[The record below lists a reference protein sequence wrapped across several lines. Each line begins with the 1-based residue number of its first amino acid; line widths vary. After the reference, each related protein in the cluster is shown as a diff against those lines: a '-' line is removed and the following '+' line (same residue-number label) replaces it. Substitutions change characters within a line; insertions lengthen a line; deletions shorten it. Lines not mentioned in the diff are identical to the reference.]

1 MKYIVEP
8 RKNAQGEITVPGD
21 KSISHRSI
29 MLASIAEGTSRVRGF
44 LEGEDCLST
53 MNAFQ
58 QMGVR
63 IDRVGQGELS
73 IDGVGKNGLVQP
85 DDTLDLGNSG
95 TSMRLLTGLFAGQ
108 SIQTTLIG
116 DGSLMKRPMRRVCDP
131 LTLMSADVSTSDDG
145 TPPVYIKPVEQLQA
159 ITYDLP
165 VASAQVKSA
174 ILLAGLYAKGTTT
187 VTESKVTR
195 DHTERMLSSFSYPLE
210 VSAGSVSV
218 EGGHHL
224 QATEINIP
232 ADISSAAFFIVA
244 ACIADQGDITIHNV
258 GMNPTRTG
266 VLDILKMMNADIEVH
281 NQAMMG
287 GEPTAS
293 ITIRSSH
300 LKGIDVPD
308 HLVPSAIDEF
318 PIICIAAACA
328 QGITRVSNAEELRV
342 KESDRIS
349 QVAEGLKTLNIEVE
363 EFADG
368 LAITG
373 GEFSGGLIE
382 SGHDH
387 RVAMSFA
394 VASLRADANIEIT
407 DCQNVATSFP
417 GFVELANSIGLNIHV
432 TE

>member
-1 MKYIVEP
+1 LKYIVEP
-8 RKNAQGEITVPGD
+8 RKNAQGVITVPGD

-29 MLASIAEGTSRVRGF
+29 MLASIAEGTSRVTGF
-44 LEGEDCLST
+44 LEGEDCLAT

-58 QMGVR
+58 KMGVQ
-63 IDRVGQGELS
+63 IDRVGKGELL
-73 IDGVGKNGLVQP
+73 IHGVGRNGLVQP
-85 DDTLDLGNSG
+85 DTTLDLGNSG
-95 TSMRLLTGLFAGQ
+95 TSMRLLTGLLAGQ
-108 SIQTTLIG
+108 SIHTELVG

-131 LTLMSADVSTSDDG
+131 LSLMSANVSTSDDG
-145 TPPVYIKPVEQLQA
+145 TPPILIEPVDQLQA
-159 ITYDLP
+159 ISYELP

-174 ILLAGLYAKGTTT
+174 ILLAGLYAQGTTT
-187 VTESKVTR
+187 VKESKITR
-195 DHTERMLSSFSYPLE
+195 DHTERMLKSFNYPLE
-210 VSAGSVSV
+210 VKQGCVSV
-218 EGGHHL
+218 EGGKQL
-224 QATEINIP
+224 QATELQVP

-244 ACIADQGDITIHNV
+244 ACIADHGEITIHNV

-266 VLDILKMMNADIEVH
+266 VLDILQQMNANIEVH
-281 NQAMMG
+281 DQALMG

-293 ITIRSSH
+293 ITARASQ
-300 LKGIDVPD
+300 LKGIDVPG

-328 QGITRVSNAEELRV
+328 EGVTRVSNAEELRV
-342 KESDRIS
+342 KESDRIR
-349 QVAEGLKTLNIEVE
+349 QVAKGLTTLNIDVE

-373 GEFSGGLIE
+373 GEFSGGIIE

-394 VASLRADANIEIT
+394 VASLRANSTIEIT

-417 GFVELANSIGLNIHV
+417 GFVELANSIGLNINV
-432 TE
+432 V

>member
-1 MKYIVEP
+1 M
-8 RKNAQGEITVPGD
+8 GEITVPGD

-29 MLASIAEGTSRVRGF
+29 MLASIAQGTSHVTGF
-44 LEGEDCLST
+44 LEGEDCLAT

-58 QMGVR
+58 QMGVQ
-63 IDRVGQGELS
+63 INRVNEGELS
-73 IDGVGKNGLVQP
+73 IHGVGRAGLAQP
-85 DDTLDLGNSG
+85 SKTLDLGNSG
-95 TSMRLLTGLFAGQ
+95 TSMRLLTGLLAGQ
-108 SIQTTLIG
+108 SIQTELVG

-131 LTLMSADVSTSDDG
+131 LSLMAANVSTSEDG
-145 TPPVYIKPVEQLQA
+145 TPPVLIQPVDQLQA
-159 ITYDLP
+159 ISYELP

-174 ILLAGLYAKGTTT
+174 ILLAGLYAQGTTT
-187 VTESKVTR
+187 VIESKITR
-195 DHTERMLSSFSYPLE
+195 DHTERMLASFNYPLE
-210 VSAGSVSV
+210 VKDGRISV
-218 EGGHHL
+218 EGGNQL
-224 QATEINIP
+224 QATELQVP

-244 ACIADQGDITIHNV
+244 ACIADQGEITIHNV

-266 VLDILKMMNADIEVH
+266 VIDILQQMNANIEVH
-281 NQAMMG
+281 NRAMMG

-293 ITIRSSH
+293 ITIRTSQ
-300 LKGIDVPD
+300 LRGIDVPT

-328 QGITRVSNAEELRV
+328 EGVTRVTNAEELRV

-349 QVAEGLKTLNIEVE
+349 QVAKGLTALNIKVE
-363 EFADG
+363 EFPDG
-368 LAITG
+368 LSITG
-373 GEFSGGLIE
+373 GEFSGGTIE

-394 VASLRADANIEIT
+394 VASLRANANIEIT

-432 TE
+432 I